1 MPLYPLCV
9 LTPAPLTHLVLVVV
23 QDPVGSYMAAPMR
36 LGQELET
43 LQERAS
49 GELAEAGRRS
59 SRGT

>member
-1 MPLYPLCV
+1 MFSRLPLSH
-9 LTPAPLTHLVLVVV
+9 TLVLLVV

>member
-1 MPLYPLCV
+1 V
-9 LTPAPLTHLVLVVV
+9 LLVVL